1 MVDFIQTHLDMLE
14 DQADKDYLIEQE
26 RFRLVREQQALF
38 CKPLTQ
44 EISNVVDLD
53 DLQDFRIRTEAI

>member
-44 EISNVVDLD
+44 ETSNVANLG